1 MDWAAVLARETG
13 RYADGERR
21 LPAEAERREKQLVR
35 LAMAAGG
42 AGLALLMLGRR
53 DEAAAWLA
61 RAADRYRESWD
72 DAPPGSWG
80 RPVGALKSRLL
91 ADDREGAARDARWT
105 LEQAPDPSASPIAGY
120 AATLARLTLGDD
132 AEASRLAAA
141 LRQAEGFPDE
151 VAQAL
156 EALAAGDG
164 VAYEQ
169 AVRAVLMSFEVREEY
184 LEDVPV
190 ADTVLVLEAL
200 AEPRGLA
207 VRLGSELLPG

>member
-1 MDWAAVLARETG
+1 VDWAAVLARETG

-35 LAMAAGG
+35 MAMAAGG

-53 DEAAAWLA
+53 DEAAAWLV
-61 RAADRYRESWD
+61 RAADRYRESWE

-91 ADDREGAARDARWT
+91 ADDREGATRDARWT
-105 LEQAPDPSASPIAGY
+105 LEQAPDASASPIAGY
-120 AATLARLTLGDD
+120 AAAIARLALGDD

-151 VAQAL
+151 VARAL

-164 VAYEQ
+164 AAYEQ
-169 AVRAVLMSFEVREEY
+169 AVHAVLRSFETREEY

-207 VRLGSELLPG
+207 VRLGSALLPG